1 MKKFLS
7 IILAAMVMTAAGCS
21 KDTDD
26 AAATTTTAAQG
37 DAAADNSA
45 DSDDSAADADVE
57 TTSVLTEETTA
68 FIETLKANAPIYAD
82 YMYESGQVP
91 VRNGFT
97 YSADLYGT
105 GTPSE
110 VVMEV
115 YMTSLDKIAVKTST
129 DGVASDII
137 MKDNTYYIVSAAE
150 KTAITMA
157 LNEEEAA
164 EMADSMASSMTPAF
178 DAATATYET
187 GTEEYNGTEYLF
199 EKINTAEAGQIIVYA
214 DKDTKEIKYLVS
226 GGIAMEMTF
235 FDHNVDESVYEVPAD
250 YTITDMSALLADV
263 EGDAAAE

>member
-21 KDTDD
+21 KEADD
-26 AAATTTTAAQG
+26 SAETTTTAAQNE
-37 DAAADNSA
+37 AA
-45 DSDDSAADADVE
+45 ADVE
-57 TTSVLTEETTA
+57 TTSILTEETSA
-68 FIETLKANAPIYAD
+68 FIEALKDKAPIYAD
-82 YMYESGQVP
+82 YMYESCQVP

-105 GTPSE
+105 GTSS
-110 VVMEV
+110 VITMEV
-115 YMTSLDKIAVKTST
+115 YMSALDKMAIKTST

-137 MKDNTYYIVSAAE
+137 MKDNTYYILSDAE

-157 LNEEEAA
+157 LSEEEAA
-164 EMADSMASSMTPAF
+164 EMADTMASSMTPAF
-178 DAATATYET
+178 DAAAATYET

-199 EKINTAEAGQIIVYA
+199 EKINTAEAGEIIVYA

-235 FDHNVDESVYEVPAD
+235 FDHSIDESVYEVPAD
-250 YTITDMSALLADV
+250 YTITDMAALMGALEDSST
-263 EGDAAAE
+263 EEDAA